1 MNEKLM
7 YYLWQQSQLID
18 KPIVTTDD
26 RERPSFMVG
35 IEITTVDQTFYLQN
49 FSWMISFG

>member
-18 KPIVTTDD
+18 NPIVTTDD
-26 RERPSFMVG
+26 RELAIVHGGHRNHNSG
-35 IEITTVDQTFYLQN
+35 QTFFLQN
-49 FSWMISFG
+49 FSWMISLG